1 MVFIQNF
8 IWTISIA
15 IRPDFLNKNLIPGFL
30 CANPL
35 DFGGNRIEVRLGLL
49 LIPPRSS
56 GLPTALQY
64 MSVCVWYCETLYVS
78 TKGQVPWVKILTWKM
93 LLHLGQTF
101 VKKTQKRV
109 LILKGT
115 PRAISVCLTKIELNT
130 IEYLPKQSKLK
141 EHDLGIYILKVHLFW
156 EGHKILRN
164 LHLTF
169 VLCSASQK

>member
-15 IRPDFLNKNLIPGFL
+15 IRPDFLNKNLISGLL

-35 DFGGNRIEVRLGLL
+35 DFWGNKSKAWITT
-49 LIPPRSS
+49 PPRSS
-56 GLPTALQY
+56 GLPTALQC

-101 VKKTQKRV
+101 VKKPTKFV

-115 PRAISVCLTKIELNT
+115 PRAISVCFTKIGLNT

-141 EHDLGIYILKVHLFW
+141 EHDLCIY
-156 EGHKILRN
+156 
-164 LHLTF
+164 
-169 VLCSASQK
+169 VLNNKKNTSMLMWKRY